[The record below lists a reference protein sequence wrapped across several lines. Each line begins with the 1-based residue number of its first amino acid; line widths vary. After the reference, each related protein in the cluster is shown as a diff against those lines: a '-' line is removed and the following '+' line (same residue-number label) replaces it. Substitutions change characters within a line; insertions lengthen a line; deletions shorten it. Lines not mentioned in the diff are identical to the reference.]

1 MHLLE
6 INSMKNILLFIWC
19 KANYEAASRGVY
31 GALVAGALSVGREIS
46 DAVIKGDNFS
56 QIWSDI
62 KADARGIRGGCLKKS
77 LHESC
82 PTHHTKYK

>member
-1 MHLLE
+1 
-6 INSMKNILLFIWC
+6 MKNILFFIWC
-19 KANYEAASRGVY
+19 KSNYDAASIGVY
-31 GALVAGALSVGREIS
+31 GALAAGALSVGREIS
-46 DAVIKGDNFS
+46 DAMIKGDNFS

-62 KADARGIRGGCLKKS
+62 KADARGIRGGRLKKS